1 MVKVYCDRCGK
12 KLNTD
17 DPHYYPLGDAANGDD
32 IFFTVSMYNKATRQ
46 KYESG
51 NKKVRA
57 VDDPSDFVYNY
68 NAPDL
73 CPECMRAINDAV
85 KTVWDGKRPRTLS
98 ELYGMI
104 DDENKTS

>member
-17 DPHYYPLGDAANGDD
+17 DPKYYPLGDAANGDN
-32 IFFTVSMYNKATRQ
+32 IFFTISVYSRTNPTYDP
-46 KYESG
+46 G
-51 NKKVRA
+51 NKRVRE
-57 VDDPSDFVYNY
+57 VTWSDFRYDY

-85 KTVWDGKRPRTLS
+85 KTVWDGKTQNS
-98 ELYGMI
+98 
-104 DDENKTS
+104 